1 MVCHPRNEVVDRD
14 ALVCAVDVLDVCE
27 LKEHA
32 AVGDS
37 KIEGDDVSQIS
48 VGLAPAMK
56 RGPEGV
62 VVLAKTLVLRCK
74 VRKRPIRINIQALRE
89 EHKVELVHEAPLKQG
104 LCPPSVEEVTY
115 VGRFKP
121 REVVDIATL
130 TGAII
135 VALGHHATGVFSND
149 DELANALIAAGTR
162 AGDRGW
168 QMPLWNDY
176 QKQLD
181 SRFADVANIGTG
193 GAGSVTAACFLARFA
208 ENYKWAHLD
217 VAGTAFGSNPK
228 GATGRPVPM
237 LVDYLR
243 SRAGQ

>member
-1 MVCHPRNEVVDRD
+1 MPSGRATKPGDVVTSLSGKTIEILNTDAEGRLVLCD
-14 ALVCAVDVLDVCE
+14 AL
-27 LKEHA
+27 
-32 AVGDS
+32 
-37 KIEGDDVSQIS
+37 
-48 VGLAPAMK
+48 
-56 RGPEGV
+56 
-62 VVLAKTLVLRCK
+62 
-74 VRKRPIRINIQALRE
+74 
-89 EHKVELVHEAPLKQG
+89 
-104 LCPPSVEEVTY
+104 TY

-130 TGAII
+130 TGAIV

-176 QKQLD
+176 QQQLD

-217 VAGTAFGSNPK
+217 VAGTAFRGNPK
-228 GATGRPVPM
+228 GCDGTPGAHACGLFAFPSGSV
-237 LVDYLR
+237 V
-243 SRAGQ
+243 A